1 MTVTPLLLLWLGVGW
16 GGELSACSV
25 PHSWLYNL
33 LVPLLQRTLRQQLNK
48 QVSSAGDSSAAP
60 VP

>member
-1 MTVTPLLLLWLGVGW
+1 MGW
-16 GGELSACSV
+16 GGELSARSV

-48 QVSSAGDSSAAP
+48 QVSSAGDASATS
-60 VP
+60 VPREDLRDPHSEPP